1 MEIGFCVQIAVC
13 FVGHLAAETGKPHKS
28 REICQSVRLCK
39 HPPSPF
45 QPRLLPEKRRA
56 TNPSR
61 PDIQTAAKPRRHP
74 NRRKKRQIAG
84 DPFLLRG
91 IAETERKHRG
101 AAGADDR
108 NQVSVFLTV
117 AVKVAPVCSR
127 NRKGGEAPPQIF
139 RRARRHAVCSAAQ
152 KDPLAPRGAGREKR
166 FSEVDS
172 RNPPVRKGRSQPRR
186 RAHNRAAVRQNQR
199 GARKQ
204 ALMLEASAR
213 SA

>member
-13 FVGHLAAETGKPHKS
+13 FVGHLAAETGKPNKS

-45 QPRLLPEKRRA
+45 QTRLLPEKRRA

-91 IAETERKHRG
+91 IAETDRKHRG

-117 AVKVAPVCSR
+117 AVKVA
-127 NRKGGEAPPQIF
+127 KLLF
-139 RRARRHAVCSAAQ
+139 
-152 KDPLAPRGAGREKR
+152 
-166 FSEVDS
+166 
-172 RNPPVRKGRSQPRR
+172 
-186 RAHNRAAVRQNQR
+186 
-199 GARKQ
+199 
-204 ALMLEASAR
+204 
-213 SA
+213 